1 MKRIVPHLFVA
12 DAERSITYYTD
23 KLGFTPAYVQRDDDG
38 RANFAILRRD
48 QMELMVGEEHAKPA
62 DAEPTDAAAGDA
74 AAGDSGPKLV
84 LYVEMDDVA
93 AFYAAKRRSLK
104 VVRPIADTAWGTRE
118 FWVRDPDGFVLSMFE
133 EL

>member
-23 KLGFTPAYVQRDDDG
+23 KLGFTPAFVQRDDDG

-48 QMELMVGEEHAKPA
+48 QMELMVGEEHEKAATDA
-62 DAEPTDAAAGDA
+62 DAPAAEAGET
-74 AAGDSGPKLV
+74 GPKLV

-104 VVRPIADTAWGTRE
+104 IVRPIADTVWGTRE
-118 FWVRDPDGFVLSMFE
+118 FWVRDPDGFVISMFE